1 MTMFATLSSLIHRH
15 LRRVVTAAILFV
27 LVAVVFSG
35 NVAGSLDSGGFND
48 PRAQSSAALN
58 RLEQAA
64 RINRSQDIVALI
76 RTGQPVQSNATRSE
90 VERVAA
96 VLRGDTEIA
105 RVLTVYQTHDPAMM
119 SANGKETYVVAD
131 VRNISDNEVQP
142 VTERLSRAL
151 KSDPYVTLGGGAFA
165 NVQVGDTVSRDLAR
179 SELLAFPLLFLLLL
193 LFIFRGV
200 VAAFFPIVMGM
211 VTVLEGAA

>member
-1 MTMFATLSSLIHRH
+1 MTVFATLSSLIHRH
-15 LRRVVTAAILFV
+15 LWRVVTAAILFV

-96 VLRGDTEIA
+96 VLRGDPEIA